1 MINLSF
7 AKYGGYE
14 VDATKYCFWIFTV
27 LVRKKLNNALP
38 SLISVELMET
48 CLGFWLHPKEVQ
60 LDSQFYTQSQKGTFR
75 ANLEFKLFSILVPP
89 GALQATMS

>member
-1 MINLSF
+1 MVGMRFMPPNIAFGYSLNSF
-7 AKYGGYE
+7 
-14 VDATKYCFWIFTV
+14 

-60 LDSQFYTQSQKGTFR
+60 LDFQFYTQSQKGTFR
-75 ANLEFKLFSILVPP
+75 ANLEFKLFSILLPP
-89 GALQATMS
+89 GAL